1 MLVTDFTRPLPCS
14 VCQVYTRHPVR
25 ADIVSPSTFRACD
38 ERADEGKVTSKIS
51 MHTPSIATKADCP
64 PSAQV
69 RSTAFK
75 HHRDIQPLSL
85 RVCGFD
91 AHATSDSPTRL
102 LQSKPAAM
110 RSAPRN
116 LIPTRHGSTVPRRT
130 RPHTPLA
137 FAGER
142 ESVGC

>member
-1 MLVTDFTRPLPCS
+1 
-14 VCQVYTRHPVR
+14 
-25 ADIVSPSTFRACD
+25 
-38 ERADEGKVTSKIS
+38 

-110 RSAPRN
+110 RLRREILSQLATDRLSLVGQD
-116 LIPTRHGSTVPRRT
+116 LIHHWPSQVKGKVSGVEGEQERLMTVLYYDLLQLWSRKSNGK
-130 RPHTPLA
+130 HDV
-137 FAGER
+137 
-142 ESVGC
+142 ESD